1 MREPDENELRSAF
14 EQLAPPVDVD
24 AARLATSR
32 RVARHRRHRRIGMGL
47 ASCALIAGVAAA
59 VVANSRSHALTDV
72 VVGSQNAPRSSTTT
86 TRPPEATTSTMAT
99 IGVTSTTMLDGLRA
113 PADPSTTIRFDGVGS
128 LALGDVASGFET
140 ISGTNERGECGWA
153 SNDEFD
159 GMLLGVMAGDPSEP
173 SRARIAEI
181 KVGDARYRTASGV
194 GTGTTIDELRRVYG
208 DRLVIDDPDG
218 WDRPTDGLLASYRT
232 VAGVRHDTFA
242 LTFVLEEDRVVQIE
256 VSDAES
262 WGDDEGCA

>member
-1 MREPDENELRSAF
+1 
-14 EQLAPPVDVD
+14 
-24 AARLATSR
+24 
-32 RVARHRRHRRIGMGL
+32 
-47 ASCALIAGVAAA
+47 
-59 VVANSRSHALTDV
+59 
-72 VVGSQNAPRSSTTT
+72 
-86 TRPPEATTSTMAT
+86 MAT

-181 KVGDARYRTASGV
+181 KVGDARYRTAPGV

-218 WDRPTDGLLASYRT
+218 WDRPTDGLLAAIARLPAC
-232 VAGVRHDTFA
+232 VATFA

-262 WGDDEGCA
+262 WGDDEAA

>member
-1 MREPDENELRSAF
+1 
-14 EQLAPPVDVD
+14 
-24 AARLATSR
+24 
-32 RVARHRRHRRIGMGL
+32 
-47 ASCALIAGVAAA
+47 
-59 VVANSRSHALTDV
+59 
-72 VVGSQNAPRSSTTT
+72 
-86 TRPPEATTSTMAT
+86 
-99 IGVTSTTMLDGLRA
+99 
-113 PADPSTTIRFDGVGS
+113 
-128 LALGDVASGFET
+128 
-140 ISGTNERGECGWA
+140 
-153 SNDEFD
+153 
-159 GMLLGVMAGDPSEP
+159 MLLGVMAGDPSEP

-218 WDRPTDGLLASYRT
+218 WDRPTDGLLASYRK